1 MFSQDSRAVH
11 AGRDGLTQLGVHAVP
26 IDLSTTAPL
35 PSVHDGGLAYEHM
48 ANGGPHAEGQ
58 STVYQRLWNPTVARF
73 EAGLAVL
80 EETPEAVA
88 FATGMAALSA
98 VLLAVVAAGKK
109 HVVAVRPLYG
119 GSDYLLSSGVLGN
132 EVTFTTPGGVRAA
145 LRPDTGLVILETP
158 ANPTLEL
165 VDIAEVA
172 AAADGVPLL
181 VDNTFASPVLQQ
193 PFRHGAAMVLH
204 SATKFLGGHGDA
216 MGGVVATASEWA
228 VRLRQIRAVTG
239 GILTPWPAYL
249 LHRGLATLPVR
260 VRAQQASAEKVAVA
274 LAGHG
279 LVKRVYYP
287 GLAECDPGGLIGTQM
302 SGTRVAAGL
311 RARQR
316 RACGA
321 DPGRRR
327 HGHARSL
334 PRRHRHPHPA
344 PRRAYAPAGRSRGQ
358 ARCEPAAG
366 LSRAGG
372 PGRHHRRSRPG
383 HSRPPGS
390 PAAPGRVQGS
400 QPGASAIGRRI
411 DENEP
416 WVLRASTNVCQSPEE
431 PTRPRKSSRFRHLQ
445 NCFLKLI
452 SKTMDKRDW
461 SG

>member
-1 MFSQDSRAVH
+1 MLSQDSLAVH
-11 AGRDGLTQLGVHAVP
+11 AGRSGLTELGVHAVP

-48 ANGGPHAEGQ
+48 ATGGSHVEGQ

-73 EAGLAVL
+73 EEGVAVL
-80 EETPEAVA
+80 EGTPESVA

-119 GSDYLLSSGVLGN
+119 GSDYLLASGVLGN
-132 EVTFTTPGGVRAA
+132 EVTFTTPEGVGAA

-165 VDIAEVA
+165 VDIARVA

-193 PFRHGAAMVLH
+193 PFKHGAAMVLH

-216 MGGVVATASEWA
+216 MGGVVAAGSEWA

-260 VRAQQASAEKVAVA
+260 VRAQQAGAEKVAVA

-279 LVKRVYYP
+279 LVRRVYYP
-287 GLAECDPGGLIGTQM
+287 GLAECDPQGLVGTQM
-302 SGTRVAAGL
+302 SGPGSLMAFELASAEHAERIPAAVGMITHAVSLGGIDTLIQHPAGL
-311 RARQR
+311 THRPVEAAAKPHANLLRISV
-316 RACGA
+316 GLEDPA
-321 DPGRRR
+321 DIV
-327 HGHARSL
+327 ADL
-334 PRRHRHPHPA
+334 V
-344 PRRAYAPAGRSRGQ
+344 Q
-358 ARCEPAAG
+358 AIE
-366 LSRAGG
+366 
-372 PGRHHRRSRPG
+372 
-383 HSRPPGS
+383 
-390 PAAPGRVQGS
+390 
-400 QPGASAIGRRI
+400 
-411 DENEP
+411 
-416 WVLRASTNVCQSPEE
+416 T
-431 PTRPRKSSRFRHLQ
+431 TR
-445 NCFLKLI
+445 
-452 SKTMDKRDW
+452 
-461 SG
+461 